1 VNAVRF
7 VVSGRVQGVG
17 FRWFVMRKATE
28 LDLGG
33 YVQNLADGSV
43 EVVARGTARA
53 LAALEVVLAQGPPSA
68 RVARV
73 DKYDVSQQMNLTKP
87 FDIK

>member
-17 FRWFVMRKATE
+17 FRWFVMREATV
-28 LDLGG
+28 LDLAGF
-33 YVQNLADGSV
+33 VQNLPDGSV
-43 EVVARGTARA
+43 EVVARGSARA
-53 LAALEVVLAQGPPSA
+53 IATLESALAQGPPAA
-68 RVARV
+68 RVIHV
-73 DKYDVSQQMNLTKP
+73 DKHDVSQDIDLVKP

>member
-1 VNAVRF
+1 MNAVRF

-17 FRWFVMRKATE
+17 FRWFVMRKAAE
-28 LDLGG
+28 LDLAGF
-33 YVQNLADGSV
+33 VQNLPDGSV
-43 EVVARGTARA
+43 EVVARGSSQAT
-53 LAALEVVLAQGPPSA
+53 AALEAALAQGPPAA

-73 DKYDVSQQMNLTKP
+73 DKYEVSQQTNLTKP